1 MSTDQDFDRDTI
13 GDDLEVWSVD
23 DEDQLQPGDTLV
35 DRGMDDILDEGY
47 SPPERPRGAFCY
59 GTTAYEQSH
68 HESLE
73 QRIRQEEPDPF
84 SAYSAADDESG
95 DVQAR
100 RERLGGDDPDAIFA
114 DEDFVGQSGRR
125 RSGRL
130 VAAEGIRDIDD
141 IDDVFAGDVG
151 IDGGAAS
158 AEEAAMHILDDED
171 QDD

>member
-1 MSTDQDFDRDTI
+1 M
-13 GDDLEVWSVD
+13 L
-23 DEDQLQPGDTLV
+23 
-35 DRGMDDILDEGY
+35 
-47 SPPERPRGAFCY
+47 
-59 GTTAYEQSH
+59 
-68 HESLE
+68 
-73 QRIRQEEPDPF
+73 QEEPDPY
-84 SAYSAADDESG
+84 SAYGAPDDESG
-95 DVQAR
+95 ELQAR

-130 VAAEGIRDIDD
+130 VAPEGVRD

-158 AEEAAMHILDDED
+158 AEEAAVHILDDDED